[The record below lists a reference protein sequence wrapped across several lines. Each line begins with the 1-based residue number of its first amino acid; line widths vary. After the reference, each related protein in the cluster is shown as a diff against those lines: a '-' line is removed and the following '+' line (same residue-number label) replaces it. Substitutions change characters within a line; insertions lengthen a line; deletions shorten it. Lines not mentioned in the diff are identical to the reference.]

1 MPSKYSKYNNKKVC
15 LDGQEFD
22 SRKEAKRYAELQLL
36 LRAGEI
42 KDLDRQVRIELIPAQ
57 YVDDPTKPKGKRCV
71 ELAVNYVADF
81 VYTDTRTGE
90 KVIEDTKGF
99 KTKDYIIKRKLAR
112 YIKGIAI
119 KEV

>member
-22 SRKEAKRYAELQLL
+22 SRKEAKRYAELKLL

-42 KDLDRQVRIELIPAQ
+42 KDLDRQVRIELVPAQ
-57 YVDDPTKPKGKRCV
+57 YVDDPTAQRGKRCV
-71 ELAVNYVADF
+71 ERAVDYVADF
-81 VYTDTRTGE
+81 VYTDNRTGE
-90 KVIEDTKGF
+90 KVVEDTKGF